1 MKISMMRSLGIGL
14 LGLLGAGA
22 FAQSTIEQW
31 LSLEGTKLSALT
43 GPADYKGWTFVGEP
57 SAKVD
62 LQAIAE
68 VTTEAKWG
76 ASGKAYLSQIFYRQR
91 ATLPPANPRITETI
105 SDGPTLLGLV
115 LSAPRGAN
123 WTAADWKPHGLDVG
137 TTPLQKLTGQG
148 QSGTEESP
156 YYQWNTKVAGK
167 DVTCSVSGFGTSFTL
182 GTMTKDS
189 RLLGGFLPNPSPGL
203 VVKWLKDQRRPDSP
217 PSIDISLPSSVSLQD
232 ALAQLGIKADMYEIQ
247 QREGF
252 SEIQFKA
259 GYLGTKR
266 FLTYFTNQRGEREVM
281 GETRFVA
288 NASITGGKNV
298 IRVSAR

>member
-1 MKISMMRSLGIGL
+1 MRISMMRSLSVGL
-14 LGLLGAGA
+14 LSVLGAGA
-22 FAQSTIEQW
+22 FAQSTVEQW
-31 LSLEGTKLSALT
+31 LSLEGTKLAALT

-68 VTTEAKWG
+68 FTTEAKWG
-76 ASGKAYLSQIFYRQR
+76 GSGKAYLSQTFYRQPT
-91 ATLPPANPRITETI
+91 TLPATTPRISETI

-115 LSAPRGAN
+115 LSTPRGAK
-123 WTAADWKPHGLDVG
+123 WTAADWKRHGLDVG

-148 QSGTEESP
+148 QNGTEESP
-156 YYQWNTKVAGK
+156 YYQWPTKVAGK
-167 DVTCSVSGFGTSFTL
+167 EVTCSELGFGTSFTL
-182 GTMTKDS
+182 GTITRDS

-203 VVKWLKDQRRPDSP
+203 VVKWLKDQRRADST

-232 ALAQLGIKADMYEIQ
+232 ALAQVGLTAAMYEIQ

-252 SEIQFKA
+252 SEVRFKT

-266 FLTYFTNQRGEREVM
+266 FPTYFTNQRGEREVL
-281 GETRFVA
+281 GEARFVM
-288 NASITGGKNV
+288 SVMTRGV
-298 IRVSAR
+298 RQELRLQTR